1 MRKKLRLPH
10 VPYVARKIAID
21 LLGSNYIAFNG
32 GIDGVARVAEEI
44 LRTNLEKERKFDE
57 KANEML
63 SESLGDMDAMQVDKR
78 NMFWLVK
85 RRLCEEN
92 SFILDF
98 EERFNTLAYEIL
110 EDAWKQNLI
119 DYKISEN
126 RVRNMIYLSI
136 IDYLKQ
142 YELIE
147 DAVLSK
153 IETLQKKPVV
163 GSEEYDLIFEKFYE
177 DELKRRGMY

>member
-63 SESLGDMDAMQVDKR
+63 SESLR
-78 NMFWLVK
+78 C
-85 RRLCEEN
+85 RLIN
-92 SFILDF
+92 
-98 EERFNTLAYEIL
+98 EICFGL
-110 EDAWKQNLI
+110 
-119 DYKISEN
+119 
-126 RVRNMIYLSI
+126 
-136 IDYLKQ
+136 
-142 YELIE
+142 
-147 DAVLSK
+147 
-153 IETLQKKPVV
+153 
-163 GSEEYDLIFEKFYE
+163 
-177 DELKRRGMY
+177 